1 MNRAEELLKKGYGK
15 LTALE
20 KIELAQLLEQEAEG
34 EKEKELEA
42 AYTEI
47 ENFIT
52 GKGIK
57 IEDFVKKYQVAE
69 VEPIYF
75 NVPYQSTDSKG
86 KTHNKIYK
94 WHFGKKAVGLTAKYY
109 QKLVNAD
116 KETKLQ
122 WATEQGKAWMD
133 TDEGKRWLAGAN

>member
-1 MNRAEELLKKGYGK
+1 M
-15 LTALE
+15 
-20 KIELAQLLEQEAEG
+20 
-34 EKEKELEA
+34 
-42 AYTEI
+42 
-47 ENFIT
+47 
-52 GKGIK
+52 
-57 IEDFVKKYQVAE
+57 KKYQVAE
-69 VEPIYF
+69 IETIYF
-75 NVPYQSTDSKG
+75 NVPYQTTDSKG
-86 KTHNKIYK
+86 KTHSKIYK

>member
-1 MNRAEELLKKGYGK
+1 MNRAEELLKKGYTK

-20 KIELAQLLEQEAEG
+20 KIELAELLEKEAQAD
-34 EKEKELEA
+34 KDKELNEA
-42 AYTEI
+42 FTEI

-52 GKGIK
+52 SKGIK
-57 IEDFVKKYQVAE
+57 IEDFVKKYQVIE

-75 NVPYQSTDSKG
+75 NVPYQTTDSKG
-86 KTHNKIYK
+86 KTHSKVYK

>member
-75 NVPYQSTDSKG
+75 NVPYQTTDSKG
-86 KTHNKIYK
+86 KTHSKIYK